1 VRAAEGV
8 RGEATRQKEGG
19 NRVEIGQKSR
29 QIRGKGG
36 LPEGPSSKTASWEME
51 SQAVSSKPGDNGA

>member
-1 VRAAEGV
+1 VRGGLVRAAEGV

-29 QIRGKGG
+29 QIRGNGE
-36 LPEGPSSKTASWEME
+36 LPEGPS
-51 SQAVSSKPGDNGA
+51 VKPLHGRWSPKR